1 MHSPRPR
8 HRLCSAHWHLPRA
21 ALALVLVLPLQA
33 ASSSSDYA
41 LIMPKARTSLLL
53 DIAAAGNRLV
63 EVGERGHILYS
74 DDVGETWVQLRVPTS
89 VMLTRVF
96 FVSDTTGW
104 AVGHDGN
111 ILLSTDA
118 GVTWTLQ
125 RDGVSE
131 QVGIN
136 EERVARARE
145 KRRDLEE
152 RLATLSPESAP
163 EREDELRA
171 ALEQAASALE
181 DALEVMAEPVY
192 APPLMDIW
200 FATEEQG
207 WATGAFGT
215 LLRTAN
221 GGRSWSDGSYSL
233 QNTEELH
240 LNGVTGDAAGTLY
253 LSSEW
258 GYVFR
263 SASSGESWEAVETGF
278 EGSYFGVVVSPVSGS
293 VFAYGLLG
301 TIYRSTDRGQTWEP
315 LDSKT
320 GDSLFG
326 AASAADGTLVFV
338 GENGTA
344 VRTDDDGDSFVVLD
358 TGTGRGLY
366 GVTAYGGELFV
377 ATGEGGSVLLP
388 GRAEPRR

>member
-1 MHSPRPR
+1 VF
-8 HRLCSAHWHLPRA
+8 SALWYLPWT
-21 ALALVLVLPLQA
+21 ALVLATGMPLQA
-33 ASSSSDYA
+33 ASSNSDYA
-41 LIMPKARTSLLL
+41 LLMPKARTSLLL
-53 DIAAAGNRLV
+53 DIAAAGTRLV
-63 EVGERGHILYS
+63 EVGERGHVLYS
-74 DDVGETWVQLRVPTS
+74 DDGGETWVQVRVPTS

-96 FVSDTTGW
+96 FVAEATGW

-111 ILLSTDA
+111 ILLSNDG

-125 RDGVSE
+125 RDGVSD

-136 EERVARARE
+136 EQRVARARAE
-145 KRRDLEE
+145 VSDLETE
-152 RLATLSPESAP
+152 LAALSPGFPP
-163 EREDELRA
+163 EREDELLDTLEA
-171 ALEQAASALE
+171 ARSALE
-181 DALEVMAEPVY
+181 TALEVMAEPVY

-200 FATEEQG
+200 FANQEQG
-207 WATGAFGT
+207 WAAGAFGT
-215 LLRTAN
+215 LLRTSN
-221 GGRSWSDGSYSL
+221 GGRSWADSSHSL
-233 QNTEELH
+233 QNTDELH
-240 LNGVTGDAAGTLY
+240 LNGVAGDASGTLY

-263 SASSGESWEAVETGF
+263 STSSGESWEAVATGF
-278 EGSYFGVVVSPVSGS
+278 EGSYFGILVNPVSGS

-326 AASAADGTLVFV
+326 ADSAADGTLVFV

-344 VRTDDDGDSFVVLD
+344 VRTDDDGDSFTVLHS
-358 TGTGRGLY
+358 GTGRGLY
-366 GVTAYGGELFV
+366 GVTAYGEGLFV

-388 GRAEPRR
+388 GTAESRR